1 MQSKE
6 EIEKLLKV
14 LKNELKR
21 AKDDNHYF
29 TELEMRARID
39 ALNWVLGIYE

>member
-6 EIEKLLKV
+6 SIEKLLK
-14 LKNELKR
+14 LFKKELKR
-21 AKDDNHYF
+21 AKDNNQYF